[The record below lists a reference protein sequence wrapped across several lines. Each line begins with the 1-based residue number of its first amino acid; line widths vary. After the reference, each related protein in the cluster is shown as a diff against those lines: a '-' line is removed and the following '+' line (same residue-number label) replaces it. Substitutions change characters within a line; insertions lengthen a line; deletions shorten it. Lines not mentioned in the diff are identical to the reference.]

1 MDQNTVSIDKSED
14 YVFISYSHRDMERVK
29 PLIVRLLNDGYSVWY
44 DEGIDPGT
52 EWDENIA
59 RHLKECSGIIAFI
72 SGNYLESEN
81 CRDEINYAR
90 DLGKER
96 LIVYLEDS
104 ELPAGMAMRL
114 NRIQA
119 IHKYKYKNE
128 DAFYSELVKAPM
140 LKDRRISPETVT
152 KAVKPS
158 KAASEEV
165 TPSDAKPLTKKDF
178 IKLPEYR
185 TLANIILIAALTV
198 YILSPVMILFGEY
211 YGTPVVLIFA
221 AIGHYK
227 LNYRFVIPA
236 AAIAVFFGIMFLP
249 YMLIH
254 GAFAVILILGL
265 RKAEVLYKE
274 YVSSGKRPRFELLN
288 IKRK

>member
-1 MDQNTVSIDKSED
+1 MVDGYI
-14 YVFISYSHRDMERVK
+14 FISYSHRDSDRVH
-29 PLIVRLLNDGYSVWY
+29 PLIKRLINDGFNVWY

-59 RHLKECSGIIAFI
+59 MHLKECAGIIAFL
-72 SGNYLESEN
+72 SKNYLESEN

-96 LIVYLEDS
+96 LLVYLEDA

-119 IHKYKYKNE
+119 IHRYKYKNE
-128 DAFYSELVKAPM
+128 EVFYSELVKAPM
-140 LKDRRISPETVT
+140 LKDRRFSSETVT
-152 KAVKPS
+152 
-158 KAASEEV
+158 EEV
-165 TPSDAKPLTKKDF
+165 TPSDAKPLTKNDF

-185 TLANIILIAALTV
+185 TLSNIIMVSALTI
-198 YILSPVMILFGEY
+198 YIFSPVMVLFGEY
-211 YGTPVVLIFA
+211 YATPVVLVLA

-236 AAIAVFFGIMFLP
+236 AVIALFFGGIFIP
-249 YMLIH
+249 YMLILVV
-254 GAFAVILILGL
+254 FSVVLTLGL
-265 RKAEVLYKE
+265 LKAEKLYKE
-274 YVSSGKRPRFELLN
+274 YVSSGKRPGFELFGN
-288 IKRK
+288 IRKKS